1 MMEQV
6 LVVDRSKL
14 LGGKALP
21 HGLKKTGLKA
31 LVERIYKF
39 GQFVNRPYAENNPDL
54 KQIIPYMLMQY
65 KDRFFLLH
73 RRATQTEKRLHNKY
87 SLGVGGHINPVKG
100 MRSIR
105 GIIEKGL
112 ERELHEELTVKC
124 PYRYKLVAY
133 LNDDSNPVGQVHL
146 GLIYTVNVKDGA
158 KVSVAETEL
167 MDGHFATGD
176 EITPHYPLMETWSQ
190 ILYNNLIA
198 RKK

>member
-6 LVVDRSKL
+6 LIVDRDKL

-31 LVERIYKF
+31 LVARIYKF
-39 GQFVNRPYAENNPDL
+39 GRFVNRPYAENNPDL

-65 KDRFFLLH
+65 QDRFFLLH
-73 RRATQTEKRLHNKY
+73 RWATQTEKRLHNKY

-112 ERELHEELTVKC
+112 ERELHEELSVKC
-124 PYRYKLVAY
+124 PYKYKLVAY
-133 LNDDSNPVGQVHL
+133 LNDDSNSVGQVHL
-146 GLIYTVNVKDGA
+146 GLIYIVTVKDGA
-158 KVSVAETEL
+158 KVKVAETEL
-167 MDGHFATGD
+167 MAGRFASRQ
-176 EITPHYPLMETWSQ
+176 EIAPQYNLMETWSQ
-190 ILYNNLIA
+190 ILYDNLIA
-198 RKK
+198 GKK